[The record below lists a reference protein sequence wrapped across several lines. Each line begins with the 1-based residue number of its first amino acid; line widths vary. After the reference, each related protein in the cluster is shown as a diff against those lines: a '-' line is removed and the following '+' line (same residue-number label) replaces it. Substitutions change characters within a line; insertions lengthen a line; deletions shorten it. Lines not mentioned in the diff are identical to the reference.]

1 MRDKQVILLERSVRP
16 SPLGTNWV
24 MVEDGDGIFG
34 QGIDNKSA
42 LEQAENTSYWKIESD
57 NQYAVNAV
65 SFVDYSLH

>member
-1 MRDKQVILLERSVRP
+1 
-16 SPLGTNWV
+16 

-57 NQYAVNAV
+57 NQYAV
-65 SFVDYSLH
+65 SFVDCSYAHYIELN

>member
-1 MRDKQVILLERSVRP
+1 
-16 SPLGTNWV
+16 

-57 NQYAVNAV
+57 NQYAV
-65 SFVDYSLH
+65 SFVDCSLH